1 MISIGGTSTVPE
13 PYTGVISFQAGE
25 SILILSVTSK
35 KLPKT
40 GDRRIVGDRTGDRA
54 DTQTH
59 LNT

>member
-1 MISIGGTSTVPE
+1 ISIGGTSTVPE

-40 GDRRIVGDRTGDRA
+40 GDRRIVGD
-54 DTQTH
+54 
-59 LNT
+59 